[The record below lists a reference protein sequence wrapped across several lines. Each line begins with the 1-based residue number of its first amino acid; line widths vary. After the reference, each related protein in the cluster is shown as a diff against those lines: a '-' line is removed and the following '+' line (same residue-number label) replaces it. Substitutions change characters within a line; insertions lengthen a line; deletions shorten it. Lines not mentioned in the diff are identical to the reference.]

1 MKYLSLHPL
10 RLPLILLL
18 GMVQA
23 AIADEP
29 ALVEIKLGDYR
40 FMPEE
45 IQIVAGQTARLR
57 LVNTDSVVPHNFTL
71 KAADNTAL
79 IDVDVVAGETIEVEL
94 GPLSTGR
101 YTFYCDKKMLFMK
114 SHRDKGMQ
122 GSLNVTAE

>member
-1 MKYLSLHPL
+1 MKHLFLQL
-10 RLPLILLL
+10 TRLWPILLVC
-18 GMVQA
+18 MVKNA
-23 AIADEP
+23 AADEP

-45 IQIVAGQTARLR
+45 IQLVAGQPARLG
-57 LVNTDSVVPHNFTL
+57 LINTDSVVPHNFTL
-71 KAADNTAL
+71 EAADSTVIVEVEIL
-79 IDVDVVAGETIEVEL
+79 AGETIEVEL
-94 GPLSTGR
+94 EPLSTGR